1 MRVQIFDNGNI
12 HDKRSI
18 RIEVDNSFISFY
30 FDTNDYEFY
39 WISSQD
45 WINHSKHL
53 ESNVPQIWRN
63 HMKRKSWY
71 TPAMEEFIDKCLS
84 IKTN

>member
-30 FDTNDYEFY
+30 FDTNDY
-39 WISSQD
+39 
-45 WINHSKHL
+45 
-53 ESNVPQIWRN
+53 
-63 HMKRKSWY
+63 
-71 TPAMEEFIDKCLS
+71 
-84 IKTN
+84 